1 MRNLGLRIL
10 INAAAL
16 VVTSLIIPGIHL
28 PKAPGAGD
36 WVALIVI
43 ALIFALINSFLKPIV
58 KLVSLPVTL
67 VTLGLFGLVINAGLL
82 LFLAWICGLVG
93 LDFSISGF
101 PPDFSL
107 NAIWTAFLAGIV
119 ISIVASI
126 LSRVF
131 DRDE

>member
-16 VVTSLIIPGIHL
+16 IVTSLIIPGIHL
-28 PKAPGAGD
+28 PKAPGAAD
-36 WVALIVI
+36 WFALIVI

-58 KLVSLPVTL
+58 KLLSLPVTL
-67 VTLGLFGLVINAGLL
+67 VTLGLFASRHQRRPAASAGVDLRAGRARLL
-82 LFLAWICGLVG
+82 DLRVPAELQ
-93 LDFSISGF
+93 LD
-101 PPDFSL
+101 
-107 NAIWTAFLAGIV
+107 AIWTAFLAGII
-119 ISIVASI
+119 ISIVASL